1 MGVCEGP
8 FDNGLATTERA
19 VHQLASLLC
28 LQLDGLG
35 KTDRRL
41 GILLSPL
48 WEVTKKCRLMGT
60 SYSEELETS
69 STLYYQLQEKER
81 GSGRKRPDSSNWEQE
96 SRDAGQRIPPGYW
109 S

>member
-8 FDNGLATTERA
+8 FDNGLATTERD

-41 GILLSPL
+41 GILLHI
-48 WEVTKKCRLMGT
+48 T
-60 SYSEELETS
+60 SLGGHQKVQVNGHK
-69 STLYYQLQEKER
+69 L
-81 GSGRKRPDSSNWEQE
+81 
-96 SRDAGQRIPPGYW
+96 
-109 S
+109 